1 MKRAIIINVI
11 KIEVDFMMYKE
22 LKSLYY
28 GDNEIYAKEY
38 MDRFNSEDTIKLNF
52 YIGEQQAFFVQNVE
66 VMKFALNIARLDKKI
81 GELCRELP
89 GVAIEQYSRKCLIDE
104 IVITNKIEG
113 VHSSRKEIGE
123 ALDILESQSKSK
135 GKHQR
140 FIGLVN
146 KYLKLIK
153 QENISLENC
162 QDIRDIYDEVFLEEV
177 IYEDPIN
184 KPDGKIFRKESVTV
198 HSETDKVIHTG
209 ITPETKIIES
219 MTLALEFLND
229 DSVDELYRAC
239 IFHYLIEYIHPF
251 YDGNGRLGRFILSY
265 GVSKTLT
272 PLISFRIS
280 ETIKENISSYY
291 KAFKVCND
299 QRNLGDITPFLLMQ
313 LEMIFEAMKE
323 LEKSLSEKLA
333 TWDKYEEV
341 IKKQGYNDELLGLYS
356 YLIQAAL
363 FSEQGISMLELQQNM
378 NSSNYMIKKLIGK
391 ISEDMI
397 VVKTKNKFKFYSIN
411 LERLNKIILEESVE
425 SIQKAK

>member
-1 MKRAIIINVI
+1 
-11 KIEVDFMMYKE
+11 MMYKE

-229 DSVDELYRAC
+229 DSVDELYRVC

>member
-229 DSVDELYRAC
+229 DSVDELYRVC